1 MTDWHVLI
9 IGGGA
14 TGAALVHDLT
24 LRGLKVTLVERHEVA
39 SGTTVR
45 HHSLLRSGARYA
57 VKNQESTSESQ
68 KKSPKTA
75 AKPYTAQGDPW
86 ISVRAGLLFIL
97 LLSVGLGLFVGWQV
111 APVSGWGEAARW
123 SLLAT
128 LSIWVVFGLAFVV
141 SRALRRSS

>member
-1 MTDWHVLI
+1 MKPRKST
-9 IGGGA
+9 
-14 TGAALVHDLT
+14 TP
-24 LRGLKVTLVERHEVA
+24 
-39 SGTTVR
+39 SGSR
-45 HHSLLRSGARYA
+45 
-57 VKNQESTSESQ
+57 

-75 AKPYTAQGDPW
+75 AKPSTAQGDPW
-86 ISVRAGLLFIL
+86 ISMRAGLLFIL